1 MDIAIT
7 TIIEKAKAPSMRELS
22 SRTATRL
29 REFITMRFTE
39 KNSLRPRYRSAT
51 SLREGGYLIGADEY
65 IPLLG

>member
-1 MDIAIT
+1 
-7 TIIEKAKAPSMRELS
+7 MRELS

-29 REFITMRFTE
+29 REFITMRLAK